1 MQQGKSARAR
11 LYDGFILLLSVYVVV
26 QLSLEIIREMPPN
39 LTELF
44 SVIDFAICVIFLLDW
59 VVFLILSKEK
69 AKYVKSRSFDLVAS
83 IPFIQILRPFR
94 IFRIVRLL
102 RALRLLRGLKG
113 ILPIVKRISASP
125 ARSALTIYLSITT
138 VVYFYCSLGL
148 YNFEREVN
156 SQIGNFGDVLWMAFI
171 TMTSVGY
178 GDISPKTTGGRIMAI
193 VLVITGLGLFS
204 LVTAEIATKLL
215 KYVKKPDRGGDA
227 GGKPEA

>member
-1 MQQGKSARAR
+1 MQRNKSVLART
-11 LYDGFILLLSVYVVV
+11 YDGFILLLSVYVVV
-26 QLSLEIIREMPPN
+26 QLSLEIIKEMPSS
-39 LTELF
+39 LSELF
-44 SVIDFAICVIFLLDW
+44 SVIDLAICIIFLLDW
-59 VVFLILSKEK
+59 LVFFILSKEK
-69 AKYVKSRSFDLVAS
+69 SKYVKSRSFDLVAS

-113 ILPIVKRISASP
+113 ILPIVKRITASP

-215 KYVKKPDRGGDA
+215 KYVKKPGQGDA
-227 GGKPEA
+227 GGRPEA